1 MLDCT
6 FKPFP
11 LLSTK
16 RFDLRQI
23 TLADDN
29 EIFALRSNEKVI
41 QYLDRPPVETIEEV
55 HEFINKIINGIER
68 DEWIHWVIT
77 EKSDDKLIGT
87 ICLWNLDREKEVAE
101 IGFEL
106 LPDYMGKGIMQ
117 KVVPIIIDYGF
128 KKMKLKSIEGEVDP
142 GNVKSIKLMERFG
155 FTHNRDLEKTIVYS
169 LSNDK

>member
-6 FKPFP
+6 FNPFP
-11 LLSTK
+11 LMSTK

-29 EIFALRSNEKVI
+29 EIFALRSDEKVI

-55 HEFINKIINGIER
+55 HKFIKKILTGIEK
-68 DEWIHWVIT
+68 DEWVHWVIT
-77 EKSDDKLIGT
+77 EKPDDKLIGT
-87 ICLWNLDREKEVAE
+87 ICLWNLDREKEIGE

-106 LPDYMGKGIMQ
+106 LPNYMGKGIMQ
-117 KVVPIIIDYGF
+117 EVVPLIIDYGF

-142 GNVKSIKLMERFG
+142 GNVKSINLMERFG